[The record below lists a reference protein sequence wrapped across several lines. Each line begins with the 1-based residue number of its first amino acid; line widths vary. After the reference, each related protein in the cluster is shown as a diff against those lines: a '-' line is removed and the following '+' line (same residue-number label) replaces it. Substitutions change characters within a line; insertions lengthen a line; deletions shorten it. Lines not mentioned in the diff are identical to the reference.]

1 MTRRTA
7 TLVALAIALGA
18 AFVFVPRLF
27 ANGIADKLSP
37 AFVEYWT
44 SDDREL
50 PPTLAALVDD
60 WFAFHAVK
68 ASIAAVLLVVL
79 IAMSASV
86 WNTFLRNGGR
96 AIALAGVVVTGLTL
110 FALVALLANIQGAAA
125 PFASLLPMLTSDT
138 IGQVDQSLATDG
150 STPLGYSVIRD
161 DFAVYHAAMAVLAV
175 TTAAL
180 FIGTSVLLWRN
191 FVRADSRPKR
201 LFAGLGATSTFVA
214 LAMIVVAVA
223 NTSNAI
229 DPEPGLRAF
238 FEGGW

>member
-1 MTRRTA
+1 MTRRMA
-7 TLVALAIALGA
+7 TLVALALSLSV

-44 SDDREL
+44 SGDREL
-50 PPTLAALVDD
+50 PLTLAALVDD
-60 WFAFHAVK
+60 WFAFHVVK
-68 ASIAAVLLVVL
+68 ASIAAILLVVL
-79 IAMSASV
+79 IALSRQH
-86 WNTFLRNGGR
+86 WKTFLHNGGR
-96 AIALAGVVVTGLTL
+96 AFALASVVVTGLTL
-110 FALVALLANIQGAAA
+110 FAFVALLANIQGAAA
-125 PFASLLPMLTSDT
+125 PFASLLPVLTSDT
-138 IGQVDQSLATDG
+138 IGQVDLALTAG
-150 STPLGYSVIRD
+150 GPTPAGFGVMSD

-175 TTAAL
+175 IAAAA
-180 FIGTSVLLWRN
+180 FIGASVMLWRK
-191 FVRADSRPKR
+191 FARADSRPKR
-201 LFAGLGATSTFVA
+201 LFAGLGVTSTLVA